1 MVQIQ
6 PKRNLPAWI
15 HAPWSLAIL
24 LVVTCALFWNVIVIA
39 IKSAETKAKRDQAE
53 ERLAELTKQ
62 QASLEEALNALNTPE
77 GTETVLRDHLRVAK
91 EGEELIVVVDQDIP
105 DSSSKKGRVSG
116 FFDKIFGKNDE

>member
-6 PKRNLPAWI
+6 PKRNLPTWI

-24 LVVTCALFWNVIVIA
+24 LVVTCALFWNVVVMA
-39 IKSAETKAKRDQAE
+39 IKSAETKSKRDQAE
-53 ERLAELTKQ
+53 ERLSELTKQ

-91 EGEELIVVVDQDIP
+91 EGEELIVVVDQDIS
-105 DSSSKKGRVSG
+105 DSSPKRGRVSS
-116 FFDKIFGKNDE
+116 FFGKIFGKNNE

>member
-6 PKRNLPAWI
+6 PKRNLPTWI

-24 LVVTCALFWNVIVIA
+24 LVVTCALFWNVVVMA

-62 QASLEEALNALNTPE
+62 QASLEEALNASEYSGRHRNSIE
-77 GTETVLRDHLRVAK
+77 GPFACC
-91 EGEELIVVVDQDIP
+91 
-105 DSSSKKGRVSG
+105 KGR
-116 FFDKIFGKNDE
+116 